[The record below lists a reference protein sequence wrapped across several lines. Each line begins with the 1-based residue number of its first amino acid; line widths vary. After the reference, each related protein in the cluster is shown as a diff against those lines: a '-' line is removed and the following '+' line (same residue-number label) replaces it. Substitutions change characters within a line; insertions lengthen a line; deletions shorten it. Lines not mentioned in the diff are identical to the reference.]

1 MKISKTG
8 FPFSQPLKRPEH
20 LPPRESER
28 KEKGEKKKKGRQ
40 QTGPS
45 HPQHQREQH
54 WSGGIGRQR
63 APSLPRKQIKKGI
76 QNKVKK
82 GIQNKVKNGTQNK

>member
-28 KEKGEKKKKGRQ
+28 KEKGKKKKEDSRLDHHIHNINENNIGA
-40 QTGPS
+40 
-45 HPQHQREQH
+45 
-54 WSGGIGRQR
+54 GGIGRQR

>member
-1 MKISKTG
+1 MIEEQHKQNQGEKRVKISKTG

-20 LPPRESER
+20 LPPREKRE
-28 KEKGEKKKKGRQ
+28 GGKKKGRQ

-54 WSGGIGRQR
+54 WSGGIGSVCL
-63 APSLPRKQIKKGI
+63 PSRG
-76 QNKVKK
+76 NK
-82 GIQNKVKNGTQNK
+82 